1 MNRFLLYKKSII
13 SQRML
18 RHVFVNFL
26 AIAGVFSVLLQIL
39 QVNFPDSFDYGWAGV
54 AGIIVA
60 ALLIAF
66 IRSFP
71 KKSFSVAFAHPDTK
85 VSVRVGDIFE
95 QDDHLVIGFCDTFDT
110 EIGDI
115 ISASSMQGQ
124 FLAKIY
130 ENNRERLDT
139 DLATALT
146 GETCDTDPTKT
157 RGKNVRYGIGTT
169 AVLNG
174 QARKFFCCAYSK
186 MGVDL
191 KATSDIQN
199 IWLSLQCLW
208 NKIRVTGEQ
217 KSVAFPVIGTSLSRV
232 GGVSYSIP
240 IKLILL
246 SYIINSRIE
255 PIAKELK
262 IMIRAGDM
270 EKVNLLEIE
279 DFVKSLDR

>member
-1 MNRFLLYKKSII
+1 MNLSKYKKSIL

-18 RHVFVNFL
+18 RHTSRNFL
-26 AIAGVFSVLLQIL
+26 VIAGIFSVLLQIL
-39 QVNFPDSFDYGWAGV
+39 QVNLPDSFDYGWK
-54 AGIIVA
+54 GIVGILVS
-60 ALLIAF
+60 ALGIAL

-85 VSVRVGDIFE
+85 ISVRVGDMFE

-130 ENNRERLDT
+130 DNDCARLDAELAAALSDEVFET
-139 DLATALT
+139 DTA
-146 GETCDTDPTKT
+146 KT
-157 RGKNVRYGIGTT
+157 HGKNARYGIGTT

-174 QARKFFCCAYSK
+174 QGRKIFCCAYSK
-186 MGVDL
+186 MGTDL

-208 NKIRVTGEQ
+208 NKVRVAGEQ
-217 KSVAFPVIGTSLSRV
+217 KPIVLPMIGTSLSRV
-232 GGVSYSIP
+232 GGISYSIP
-240 IKLILL
+240 IKLIML
-246 SYIINSRIE
+246 SFIVNSRVE
-255 PIAKELK
+255 PIAKELR
-262 IMIRAGDM
+262 IIIREGDM
-270 EKVNLLEIE
+270 EKINLLETE
-279 DFVKSLDR
+279 DFAKSLNH